1 MQVKAESRPM
11 HVRACAENRIPIINL
26 WGLQANMALRNST
39 KRCRAAVARFLQS
52 HRSQRQEVHR
62 QHQSGTGRLPNLH
75 LLQVRQVPAWAR
87 SAERSLVPRDIKLTV
102 DYQLTVVDTLM
113 LKLLFLNMVEESV
126 NVIEA
131 HKQKYQR
138 ST

>member
-1 MQVKAESRPM
+1 M
-11 HVRACAENRIPIINL
+11 
-26 WGLQANMALRNST
+26 
-39 KRCRAAVARFLQS
+39 
-52 HRSQRQEVHR
+52 
-62 QHQSGTGRLPNLH
+62 
-75 LLQVRQVPAWAR
+75 
-87 SAERSLVPRDIKLTV
+87 PRDIKLTV